1 MTADESYA
9 PHSKKPKIFYGY
21 WIVASTFFCA
31 FIDSA
36 CGYYG
41 FSLFVTPLEAD
52 FGWGRGTIMVAWT
65 IRFLTV
71 GLASPVFGKLVDRY
85 GSRRIIPIGATI
97 GGLGFILLTQTTNLW
112 YFYIGWA
119 AIGVGIAGSGLVPGT
134 AVVSNWFKKRRGTAL
149 GIMGVGFGAGGVL
162 SPLIGGYLIPNFGW
176 RAAYF
181 ALALLTLILI
191 PVALLVIR
199 TKPAEMGLS
208 PYGAEDNEAVTE
220 TKAEDSSSP
229 AGGLTLKMALATSSF
244 WLIGISYL
252 IASMGETGITQSQVP
267 FLEDIGFP
275 VAMAATT
282 LAVVGIWSA
291 IGKFSFGWFCDHITV
306 KYARAIG
313 ISFVLGG
320 AIILTNVQAGSPVAL
335 IWLYTI
341 LQGFGVGSWMST
353 MSMLTSTTFGLASY
367 GVIFG
372 VIIVFQSV
380 GNAIGP
386 LFAGYMYDITGG
398 YHQAFIVF
406 IILLAIAIPTVLAVR
421 RPKSLQNFK
430 EWQG

>member
-1 MTADESYA
+1 MTAVESN
-9 PHSKKPKIFYGY
+9 PPLSPKPRVFYGY
-21 WIVASTFFCA
+21 WIVAAAFFCA
-31 FIDSA
+31 FMDSA
-36 CGYYG
+36 CGYYS

-65 IRFLTV
+65 IRFLAV
-71 GLASPVFGKLVDRY
+71 GLSSPVFGKMVDRY
-85 GSRRIIPIGATI
+85 GSRKVIPVGAAI
-97 GGLGFILLTQTTNLW
+97 GGLGFALLTQATNLW

-119 AIGVGIAGSGLVPGT
+119 AIGVGIAGSGLIPGT
-134 AVVSNWFKKRRGTAL
+134 TVVSNWFKKRRGTAL
-149 GIMGVGFGAGGVL
+149 GIMGVGFGAGGIL
-162 SPLIGGYLIPNFGW
+162 SPLVGGYLIPNFGW

-181 ALALLTLILI
+181 TLALLMWIII

-208 PYGAEDNEAVTE
+208 PYGVEDPEAVTE
-220 TKAEDSSSP
+220 TKADGSP
-229 AGGLTLKMALATSSF
+229 SPTGGLTLKMALTTPSF
-244 WLIGISYL
+244 WFIGISFL
-252 IASMGETGITQSQVP
+252 IASMGETGVTQSQVP

-291 IGKFSFGWFCDHITV
+291 IGKFSFGWFCDHIAA

-313 ISFVLGG
+313 ISFVLVG
-320 AIILTNVQAGSPVAL
+320 AIILTNMKANSPAAL

-341 LQGFGVGSWMST
+341 LQGFGIGSWMST

-372 VIIVFQSV
+372 AIIVLQST

-386 LFAGYMYDITGG
+386 LFAGLMYDITDS
-398 YHQAFIVF
+398 YHWAFIVF
-406 IILLAIAIPTVLAVR
+406 IILLALAIPTILAVR
-421 RPKSLQNFK
+421 RPKSL
-430 EWQG
+430 